1 MARMLFDIV
10 RRFLTSWDQHAVALG
25 PATIA
30 TIDFL
35 ENLSGSLSLLL
46 REFEQ
51 VEVDAFGRATETG
64 DSSRHDGMVGE
75 RGTSSAYFYSC
86 TVKEYSRRIEGP
98 ERDICLGP
106 IDSRTTH
113 DFGGLLSPFALFT
126 PSTLFNTV
134 LVQKGRCP

>member
-1 MARMLFDIV
+1 MFLAQSGAGSASADDIPNVMARMLFDIV
-10 RRFLTSWDQHAVALG
+10 GRFLTWWDQHAVALG

-86 TVKEYSRRIEGP
+86 TEKK
-98 ERDICLGP
+98 
-106 IDSRTTH
+106 
-113 DFGGLLSPFALFT
+113 
-126 PSTLFNTV
+126 STV
-134 LVQKGRCP
+134 DG